1 MADSQGTAL
10 LSIASAHVT
19 HNWVDIEQLELVA
32 AKEAKSLLE
41 AVRELPRVREAAI
54 LKTCNRVE
62 VYAAVDGR
70 SQQSLE
76 SLTANFLPQE
86 MEGAVRFLEDRNSV
100 RHLFRVASG
109 LDSLIVGED
118 QILGQVKSAVAFAR
132 SEGALGPLLDRLFR
146 QAITVGKRVRTKTA
160 LNKGAVSIG
169 SAAVDLAVK
178 LLGDLTSKVVLVL
191 GAGEIGTLVAK
202 ALARWDLKAIFVA
215 NRSHDR
221 AVELARELNGIAIS
235 FEEMPKYVPASDVII
250 GATGAPH
257 VILSKDELATMLA
270 SSSRVEPLLI
280 IDISNPRTIDK
291 RVTELRSVELR
302 NLDGLREIA
311 QDNLERRKTEVLAAE
326 TIVDAEVAAFLG
338 KSAEGPAANLARR
351 LYTRVRTLR
360 DEEYERFVRTAGTPD
375 PKVQEALR
383 AMLDSFANKL
393 LAEPTEVL
401 KRAARRGDAETL
413 RTAAKLFGLEEE

>member
-1 MADSQGTAL
+1 M

-19 HNWVDIEQLELVA
+19 HKWVDIEQLELVA
-32 AKEAKSLLE
+32 AKEAKSLLA
-41 AVRELPRVREAAI
+41 AVRQLPRVRETAI

-62 VYAAVDGR
+62 VYAAVEGLGR
-70 SQQSLE
+70 KSLE
-76 SLTANFLPQE
+76 ALTANFLPQE

-118 QILGQVKSAVAFAR
+118 QILGQVKNAVAFAR
-132 SEGALGPLLDRLFR
+132 SEDALGPLLDRLFR
-146 QAITVGKRVRTKTA
+146 KAIAVGKRVRTETA

-178 LLGDLTSKVVLVL
+178 LLGDLTGKVVLVL

-235 FEEMPKYVPASDVII
+235 FEEMPKYAPASDVII

-257 VILSKDELATMLA
+257 VVLSKDELATMLA
-270 SSSRVEPLLI
+270 NSNRVEPLLI
-280 IDISNPRTIDK
+280 IDISNPRTIDEH
-291 RVTELRSVELR
+291 VTELRNVELR

-311 QDNLERRKTEVLAAE
+311 QENLERRKTEALAAE
-326 TIVDAEVAAFLG
+326 AIVDGEVTAFLG
-338 KSAEGPAANLARR
+338 KVEESPAAHLARR

-360 DEEYERFVRTAGTPD
+360 DEEYAKFVRKAGMTD
-375 PKVQEALR
+375 PKAQEALR
-383 AMLDSFANKL
+383 AMLDSFANKV
-393 LAEPTEVL
+393 LAEPTEAL

-413 RTAAKLFGLEEE
+413 STAAKLFALEEE

>member
-1 MADSQGTAL
+1 M

-19 HNWVDIEQLELVA
+19 HKWVDIEQLELVA
-32 AKEAKSLLE
+32 AKEAKSLLG

-62 VYAAVDGR
+62 VYAAIEGEGR
-70 SQQSLE
+70 KSLDA
-76 SLTANFLPQE
+76 LTADFLPHE
-86 MEGAVRFLEDRNSV
+86 MEGAVHFLQDRNSV

-118 QILGQVKSAVAFAR
+118 QILGQVKGAVAFAR

-146 QAITVGKRVRTKTA
+146 KAIAVGKRVRTETA

-178 LLGDLTSKVVLVL
+178 LLGDLTGKVCLVL

-202 ALARWDLKAIFVA
+202 ALTRWDLKAIFVA

-235 FEEMPKYVPASDVII
+235 FEEMPKYVPASDIII

-257 VILSKDELATMLA
+257 VVLSKDELAAML
-270 SSSRVEPLLI
+270 STSNRVEPLLI
-280 IDISNPRTIDK
+280 IDIGNPRTIDEH
-291 RVTELRSVELR
+291 VMELRGVELR

-311 QDNLERRKTEVLAAE
+311 QENLQRRKTEVLAAE
-326 TIVDAEVAAFLG
+326 TIVDTEVAAFLG
-338 KSAEGPAANLARR
+338 KSEESPAADLARR

-360 DEEYERFVRTAGTPD
+360 DEEYARFVRKAGTPD
-375 PKVQEALR
+375 PNVREALQ
-383 AMLDSFANKL
+383 AMLDSFARRL

-401 KRAARRGDAETL
+401 KRAARRGDRETL
-413 RTAAKLFGLEEE
+413 RTAAKLFGLEDD